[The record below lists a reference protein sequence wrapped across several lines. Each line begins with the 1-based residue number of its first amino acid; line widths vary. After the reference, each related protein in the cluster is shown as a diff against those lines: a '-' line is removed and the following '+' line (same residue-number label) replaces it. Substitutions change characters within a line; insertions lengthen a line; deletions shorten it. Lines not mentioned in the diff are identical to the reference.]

1 VIGTALG
8 GMEAAANVAV
18 TSLPIAAVALGF
30 GAYHLSP
37 LPRRYLHPRLS
48 FALLWLGA
56 FGVAGAVAR
65 LCWLVGAPAPG
76 GMRVALFVSLIMFG
90 SMTSGTLRRQWAD
103 RRIMGPLEHTFA
115 RPAARQVSGIVNI
128 LYGMAVLVLA
138 LSLRPGA
145 WAGCYYAVMMALGA
159 YMLSRLTSPVEFH
172 TGGVSCQ
179 GYLYPWRSLGKF
191 EWMPGKQT
199 ILRINRGSRNDIRV
213 TCPENPTIE
222 AILTAHGLVRY

>member
-1 VIGTALG
+1 MYCSAAAKSTTSFTWPPSPWWTRREPASRMLRWRGWRRSGGARAPGGADPPAGAAAQARGGRHVIGTALG

-76 GMRVALFVSLIMFG
+76 GLRVALFVSLIMFG

-103 RRIMGPLEHTFA
+103 RRI
-115 RPAARQVSGIVNI
+115 I
-128 LYGMAVLVLA
+128 
-138 LSLRPGA
+138 
-145 WAGCYYAVMMALGA
+145 
-159 YMLSRLTSPVEFH
+159 
-172 TGGVSCQ
+172 
-179 GYLYPWRSLGKF
+179 
-191 EWMPGKQT
+191 
-199 ILRINRGSRNDIRV
+199 
-213 TCPENPTIE
+213 
-222 AILTAHGLVRY
+222 GLLW